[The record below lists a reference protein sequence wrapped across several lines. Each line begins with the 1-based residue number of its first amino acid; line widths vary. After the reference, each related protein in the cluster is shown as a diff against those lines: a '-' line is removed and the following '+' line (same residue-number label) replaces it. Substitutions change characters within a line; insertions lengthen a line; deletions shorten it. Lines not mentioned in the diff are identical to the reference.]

1 MSVIDKEGESYDTCA
16 LHLLFWKCD
25 PGQDTDGRVRIV
37 ATEGSSEI
45 QKEKV

>member
-1 MSVIDKEGESYDTCA
+1 MDNEGGSYDTCA
-16 LHLLFWKCD
+16 LHLLFWKWD
-25 PGQDTDGRVRIV
+25 PGQDTEGQVRIV